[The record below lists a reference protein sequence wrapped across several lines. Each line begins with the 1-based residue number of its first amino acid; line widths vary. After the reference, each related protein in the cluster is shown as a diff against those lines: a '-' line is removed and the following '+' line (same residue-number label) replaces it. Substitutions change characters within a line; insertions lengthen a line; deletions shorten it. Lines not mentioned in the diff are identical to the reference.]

1 MYHNTNYAILL
12 YCLEQ
17 KLICLEMF
25 YHSFIAKMII
35 AAYTVLISR
44 HSLHTKLSFPLRS
57 SSVNVTKSAVS
68 CEFGHIYWKK
78 TSMENFID
86 GFKLC
91 HSYKATTRRQF
102 TLSYSVP
109 RSSWHSFNRPRKD
122 ESLSWPW
129 GHRAVLNSGPLDREL
144 ICGFFCKVLPR

>member
-25 YHSFIAKMII
+25 HHSFIAKMII

-44 HSLHTKLSFPLRS
+44 HKSKFPIKDFFSKCDQIRSFLRIWS
-57 SSVNVTKSAVS
+57 
-68 CEFGHIYWKK
+68 HILKK
-78 TSMENFID
+78 PSMENFID

-91 HSYKATTRRQF
+91 QGYKATTRRQF